1 MPDAREKSV
10 PRPTRNRPDAG
21 TPQNYLDAC
30 DDSDFDV
37 IGDAMEENEQYEYT
51 FDKGLVMWLRENIIQ
66 REMARLHPNY
76 HENSKNALVRVR

>member
-51 FDKGLVMWLRENIIQ
+51 FDNMTI
-66 REMARLHPNY
+66 RLAH
-76 HENSKNALVRVR
+76 HMLLAA